1 MPANE
6 NVLLIRLLWC
16 NLSWRHAF
24 EREISDLWAC
34 SWCFDEAGESF
45 LLMLV
50 SFPQELVSMNDLM
63 VFNGLLI
70 LLCVL
75 TKVEGFCPIV
85 EYLSSINP

>member
-1 MPANE
+1 
-6 NVLLIRLLWC
+6 
-16 NLSWRHAF
+16 
-24 EREISDLWAC
+24 
-34 SWCFDEAGESF
+34 
-45 LLMLV
+45 MLV